1 MSWIR
6 SIPYVKA
13 EGELKEIYDRIR
25 GRDEYLDNIV
35 TVHGLRPHTLKGH
48 MELYKGVLHHRGNTL
63 PVWMLEALGVRVS
76 QLNGCE
82 YCVRHHTEGLRR
94 LLGSDEL
101 AHRVCEAL
109 ESGTTVTVL
118 DSREA
123 SIFRYA
129 EALTLRPQKS
139 LTDHVAELR
148 QAGLDDGEI
157 LEINQVVSYF
167 AYANRTVLGLGVT
180 AEGDQLGL
188 SPGNTDNPEDWAHG

>member
-6 SIPYVKA
+6 SIPYA
-13 EGELKEIYDRIR
+13 EAKGELKEIYDRIR

-35 TVHGLRPHTLKGH
+35 TVHGLRPQSLKGH
-48 MELYKGVLHHRGNTL
+48 MELYKSVLHHRGNAL
-63 PVWMLEALGVRVS
+63 PIWLLEALGVRVS

-94 LLGSDEL
+94 LLGTDEL
-101 AHRVCEAL
+101 AKRVFEAL
-109 ESGTTVTVL
+109 ESSTTDSVL
-118 DSREA
+118 DGREA

-129 EALTLRPQKS
+129 EALTLRPRDELS
-139 LTDHVAELR
+139 DHVTELR

-167 AYANRTVLGLGVT
+167 AYANRTVQGLGVAT
-180 AEGDQLGL
+180 EGDRLGL
-188 SPGNTDNPEDWAHG
+188 SPGDTDNPDDWSHD